1 MMLMIRM
8 RLAFAL
14 LLGLMLA
21 ANVGSVAAA
30 APSLAATPV
39 VDVLQGTSTIT
50 WDTGDGSV
58 GQVYV
63 AVDYSP
69 NLIGGFIGEDRLF
82 AQNPSG
88 SQDAP
93 WINYYGYYY
102 RFSLYAGL
110 THTTLLKSL
119 ILQVTFSQRLTATPN
134 PVPAGT
140 GLGTTRI
147 TFGTPARGL
156 GGGASVFVSMDG
168 GKQALFTAG
177 SGGEVDAPWIQ
188 TGHTYVFS
196 AYDSVDIN
204 GNPSG
209 SPVKSITVTRQG

>member
-1 MMLMIRM
+1 MLMIRM
-8 RLAFAL
+8 RWAFAL

-21 ANVGSVAAA
+21 ANAGSVAAA

-39 VDVLQGTSTIT
+39 EDVVTGTSTIT

-63 AVDYSP
+63 AVIEDREGRA
-69 NLIGGFIGEDRLF
+69 GGITGDRLF
-82 AQNPSG
+82 VTAPSG

-93 WINYYGYYY
+93 WIAYSSAY

-110 THTTLLKSL
+110 THTTLLRSFVFR
-119 ILQVTFSQRLTATPN
+119 VTFSQRLTATPN

-156 GGGASVFVSMDG
+156 GGGAAVFVSMDG
-168 GKQALFTAG
+168 GTQALFTAG

-188 TGHTYVFS
+188 TGHTYVFN